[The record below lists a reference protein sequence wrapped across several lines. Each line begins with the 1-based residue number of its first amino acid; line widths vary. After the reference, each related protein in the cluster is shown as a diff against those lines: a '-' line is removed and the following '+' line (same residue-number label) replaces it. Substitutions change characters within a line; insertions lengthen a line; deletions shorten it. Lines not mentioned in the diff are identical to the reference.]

1 MDDCLWLPSRA
12 SACDAVAAVCLLYSP
27 PHQSLHCLLRR
38 HCFEGHNGST
48 KPATR
53 QMQMRLQRRLTSGD
67 HVDDDGAGGGDGDHL
82 QCRQV
87 LPGASAQLTFG
98 VTSLPASEQP

>member
-1 MDDCLWLPSRA
+1 
-12 SACDAVAAVCLLYSP
+12 
-27 PHQSLHCLLRR
+27 
-38 HCFEGHNGST
+38 
-48 KPATR
+48 
-53 QMQMRLQRRLTSGD
+53 MQMRLQRRLTSGD
-67 HVDDDGAGGGDGDHL
+67 HVDDDGGGAGGGDGDHL